1 MSSGYK
7 LMARIATSVLE
18 GVMDGLINSVGKDG
32 LALFIK
38 NKWSLVEAML
48 MAVNESD
55 DYVRSVSPD
64 GYGETAVKVKNLLKK
79 VFDFLIVFS
88 SNIASHVPDETLDK
102 YLSYDYVIDYLKKN
116 KPEVADLILSFGD
129 EGRQWLEMNLQHIKA
144 LLRGKAAWDP
154 SLKKLVLKMT

>member
-1 MSSGYK
+1 MSSSYK

-18 GVMDGLINSVGKDG
+18 GIIDGLINSMGKDG
-32 LALFIK
+32 LELFIR

-55 DYVRSVSPD
+55 DYVMSVSPD

-88 SNIASHVPDETLDK
+88 SNIASHVPDETLDR
-102 YLSYDYVIDYLKKN
+102 YLSYDYVIEYFKKN

-129 EGRQWLEMNLQHIKA
+129 EGRQWLEMNLNHIKA
-144 LLRGKAAWDP
+144 LLRDKAAWDP
-154 SLKKLVLKMT
+154 SLKKLVLTTT

>member
-1 MSSGYK
+1 MSSSYK

-18 GVMDGLINSVGKDG
+18 GIIDGLINSMGKDG
-32 LALFIK
+32 LELFIR

-55 DYVRSVSPD
+55 DYVMSVSPD

-102 YLSYDYVIDYLKKN
+102 YLSYDYVIEYFKKN

-129 EGRQWLEMNLQHIKA
+129 EGRQWLEMNLNHIKA
-144 LLRGKAAWDP
+144 LLRDKAAWDP
-154 SLKKLVLKMT
+154 SLKKLVLTTT

>member
-18 GVMDGLINSVGKDG
+18 GVIDGLINSIGKDG
-32 LALFIK
+32 LALFIN

-79 VFDFLIVFS
+79 VSIS
-88 SNIASHVPDETLDK
+88 
-102 YLSYDYVIDYLKKN
+102 
-116 KPEVADLILSFGD
+116 
-129 EGRQWLEMNLQHIKA
+129 
-144 LLRGKAAWDP
+144 
-154 SLKKLVLKMT
+154 

>member
-1 MSSGYK
+1 MSYK

-18 GVMDGLINSVGKDG
+18 GVIDGLINSIGRDG
-32 LALFIK
+32 LALFIR

-48 MAVNESD
+48 MAINESD

-64 GYGETAVKVKNLLKK
+64 GYGETAVRVKNLLKK
-79 VFDFLIVFS
+79 VLDFLIVFS
-88 SNIASHVPDETLDK
+88 RNIASHVPDETLDK
-102 YLSYDYVIDYLKKN
+102 YLSYDYVIDYFKKN
-116 KPEVADLILSFGD
+116 KPEVADLILSFGE

-154 SLKKLVLKMT
+154 YLKKLVLSTT

>member
-1 MSSGYK
+1 M
-7 LMARIATSVLE
+7 LE
-18 GVMDGLINSVGKDG
+18 GVIDGLINSIGRDG
-32 LALFIK
+32 LALFIR

-48 MAVNESD
+48 MAINESD

-64 GYGETAVKVKNLLKK
+64 GYGETAVRVKNLLKK
-79 VFDFLIVFS
+79 VLDFLIVFS
-88 SNIASHVPDETLDK
+88 RNIASHVPDETLDK

-154 SLKKLVLKMT
+154 YLKKLVLKTT

>member
-1 MSSGYK
+1 MSYK

-18 GVMDGLINSVGKDG
+18 GVIDGLINSIGRDG
-32 LALFIK
+32 LALFIR

-48 MAVNESD
+48 MAINESD

-64 GYGETAVKVKNLLKK
+64 GYGETAVRVKNLLKK
-79 VFDFLIVFS
+79 VLDFLIVFS
-88 SNIASHVPDETLDK
+88 RNIASHVPDETLDK
-102 YLSYDYVIDYLKKN
+102 YLSYDYVIDYFKKN
-116 KPEVADLILSFGD
+116 KPEVADLILSFGE

-154 SLKKLVLKMT
+154 YLKKLVLKTT

>member
-1 MSSGYK
+1 MSYK

-18 GVMDGLINSVGKDG
+18 GVIDGLINSIGRDG
-32 LALFIK
+32 LALFIR

-48 MAVNESD
+48 MAINESD

-64 GYGETAVKVKNLLKK
+64 GYGETAVRVKNLLKK
-79 VFDFLIVFS
+79 VLDFLIVFS
-88 SNIASHVPDETLDK
+88 RNIASHVPDETLDK
-102 YLSYDYVIDYLKKN
+102 YLSYDYVIDYFKKN
-116 KPEVADLILSFGD
+116 KPEVADLILSFGE

-154 SLKKLVLKMT
+154 YLKKLVLMMT

>member
-1 MSSGYK
+1 MSYK

-18 GVMDGLINSVGKDG
+18 GVIDGLINSIGREG
-32 LALFIK
+32 LAMFIR

-48 MAVNESD
+48 MAINESD
-55 DYVRSVSPD
+55 EYVRSVSPD
-64 GYGETAVKVKNLLKK
+64 GYGETAVRVKNLLKK
-79 VFDFLIVFS
+79 VLDFLIVFS
-88 SNIASHVPDETLDK
+88 RNIASHVPDETLDK

-116 KPEVADLILSFGD
+116 KPEVADLILSFGE

-154 SLKKLVLKMT
+154 YLKKLVLMTT